1 MGGQGQRESRGSEP
15 ALAGLQDL
23 ALCQLLTLA
32 DSALPIGGLA
42 QSFGLEQAVASGQ
55 VHPGN
60 LRHYVESWCD
70 ESLRFEA
77 AYCAAGHRLAQNA
90 AASQEDGAPGAR
102 WRELNERLSA
112 FKISRESRV
121 ASLRLGG
128 RFLELAESFPRDMP
142 NGDVHCGCPP
152 PRSWLGGGGHL
163 APAFGVVAARL
174 GIDERAA
181 LVGFSSQS
189 VAALVSAA
197 QRLMPLGQKAAMDL
211 IWRMKPCLA
220 AIAAEISAAEVDEVL
235 CFSPAVEVAS
245 MAHPYLPV
253 RLFLS

>member
-1 MGGQGQRESRGSEP
+1 MVGQGQREARKSDP

-55 VHPGN
+55 VHPDN
-60 LRHYVESWCD
+60 LRHYVASWCD
-70 ESLRFEA
+70 ESLRFDA
-77 AYCAAGHRLAQNA
+77 AYCAAGHRLAQDA
-90 AASQEDGAPGAR
+90 AASLEDNAPGSR

-112 FKISRESRV
+112 FKIGRESRV

-128 RFLELAESFPRDMP
+128 RLLELAESFPCDMP
-142 NGDVHCGCPP
+142 SGDVRCGSPR

-174 GIDERAA
+174 GIGERAA
-181 LVGFSSQS
+181 LIGFATQS

-220 AIAAEISAAEVDEVL
+220 TIAAEIAAAEVDEVL

>member
-1 MGGQGQRESRGSEP
+1 MGGQDQRATGGSEP

-55 VHPGN
+55 AHPGN
-60 LRHYVESWCD
+60 LRLYVESWCD

-77 AYCAAGHRLAQNA
+77 ASCAAGHRLARDA
-90 AASQEDGAPGAR
+90 AASEDDGPPGKR

-112 FKISRESRV
+112 FKIARESRV

-128 RFLELAESFPRDMP
+128 RFLELAKSFTADMP
-142 NGDVHCGCPP
+142 SSAPPGACPRL
-152 PRSWLGGGGHL
+152 RSWLDGGGHL
-163 APAFGVVAARL
+163 APAFGVVAASL
-174 GIDERAA
+174 GIGERAA

-197 QRLMPLGQKAAMDL
+197 QRLMPLGQKAAMEL

-220 AIAAEISAAEVDEVL
+220 AIASEISAAETNEIL
-235 CFSPAVEVAS
+235 CFSPAAEAAS